1 MDKRRI
7 TKRIIRGIVFALAM
21 IGIGMFVNTDT
32 VFAADKSGNEAYADY
47 TGKMVILFADPQRD
61 GKGIES
67 KIEELRK
74 IYEKAG
80 AEVIS
85 ADLSISKD
93 GETDVNITG
102 DFTDYLAALGSD
114 NQAVSLMEIILTKGF
129 SNVEIIVVDEDTKTE
144 DYLPKTV
151 AQIEEEKAEEAR
163 EELKTKEETDVK
175 SDKEEESVETDTDK
189 DAEDNTQKPEE
200 DEEIEA
206 AVEEARTVILEEAQK
221 AADEIIAEAKAE
233 AEGIIEDART
243 EAKAEAKSIIEEA
256 KAEAEEIREQAG
268 KKAEAVEESDE
279 EKQEDEAVE
288 EIKEDKKEDT
298 KEVKKDNTK
307 EAEDDKAVKD
317 AEDEAVKIVEEA
329 RAKAEGIVTD
339 ANDEAMDIVAAAKS
353 EAEKIVKAAEEKT
366 ETSIPEVPGDSYKV
380 ARGDCL
386 WNIAEEVYGDGARWV
401 DIYEANAGIIS
412 NPSLIGVGQV
422 LVLP

>member
-32 VFAADKSGNEAYADY
+32 VYAADKSGNEAYADY
-47 TGKMVILFADPQRD
+47 TGKMVILFADPRRD

-74 IYEKAG
+74 IYEKVG

-163 EELKTKEETDVK
+163 EELKTKEETDVE
-175 SDKEEESVETDTDK
+175 SDKEEESVETDADK

-298 KEVKKDNTK
+298 KEEKKDNTK
-307 EAEDDKAVKD
+307 EAEDEKAVKD
-317 AEDEAVKIVEEA
+317 AENEAVKIVEEA